1 MKFRFATIT
10 NKGYYH
16 YTQNCMESLKVSP
29 NAPQLECYFTDKL
42 GYDQYKTDNNVHY
55 IGDKSSENECER
67 IEFRKGNWISL
78 VGKKINVISKILKTG
93 DCVIITDGDIVYK
106 HPQWFDYIKERMS
119 NPEVEFMCMNDMLSD
134 DDHSLL
140 CSGFMVLKPTVN
152 NMKFFN
158 DNIDIS
164 DLPGDQVYVNN
175 IKSDLK
181 YEMLPLDK
189 FPNGRL
195 HQAASDPHA
204 LHYNF
209 MIGKTK
215 EQKMKKSGNWL
226 I

>member
-1 MKFRFATIT
+1 
-10 NKGYYH
+10 
-16 YTQNCMESLKVSP
+16 
-29 NAPQLECYFTDKL
+29 
-42 GYDQYKTDNNVHY
+42 
-55 IGDKSSENECER
+55 
-67 IEFRKGNWISL
+67 
-78 VGKKINVISKILKTG
+78 
-93 DCVIITDGDIVYK
+93 
-106 HPQWFDYIKERMS
+106 
-119 NPEVEFMCMNDMLSD
+119 MCMNDMLSD

-195 HQAASDPHA
+195 HQAARKPTRPSLQFHDRQDQ
-204 LHYNF
+204 
-209 MIGKTK
+209 GTK
-215 EQKMKKSGNWL
+215 NEKVR
-226 I
+226 